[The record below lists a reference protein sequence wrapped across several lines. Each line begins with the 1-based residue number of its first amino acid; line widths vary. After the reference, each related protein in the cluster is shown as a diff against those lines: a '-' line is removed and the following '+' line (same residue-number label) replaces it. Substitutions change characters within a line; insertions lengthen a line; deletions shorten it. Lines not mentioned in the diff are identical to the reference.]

1 VSAERTVRV
10 AVVGATELVGAE
22 VVSLLDERAFPVG
35 ELRLYGSPEFEGDE
49 LEFRG
54 AKIRIEKLDAI
65 PKVDLAFLCA
75 TAEAGET
82 LGVTLAAAGAVTIDM
97 SLNAPG
103 DASAPL
109 VLGVGDIATTDW
121 RRSGGILVRMADPL
135 SRLAAVPLRALG
147 ALAKLERVIGTFLVP
162 ASAFG
167 RERVNRLGE
176 QTIRL
181 LNLREAEGEAPSPE
195 IAFRCIPDRSSSV
208 ASTSNRI
215 AAELARLLG
224 GRPQV
229 VARVVE
235 VPVFYG
241 QAVSLAVELQST
253 VGADEVRAALRETPS
268 LLLVEGDERLST
280 LEVVGTDGV
289 FIIDLRREVGD
300 AERWLS
306 FWALGDNVR
315 QGAALPAVAMA
326 ESLLGSRGSS
336 PG

>member
-22 VVSLLDERAFPVG
+22 IVSLLDERAFPVG
-35 ELRLYGSPEFEGDE
+35 ELRLYGSPGCEGDE

-54 AKIRIEKLDAI
+54 ATMRVEKLGANPEAD
-65 PKVDLAFLCA
+65 VAFLCA
-75 TAEAGET
+75 TAEVGET
-82 LGVTLAAAGAVTIDM
+82 LGVALATAGTLTIDV
-97 SLNAPG
+97 SLNAPS
-103 DASAPL
+103 DASAPI
-109 VLGVGDIATTDW
+109 VLGVGDIAATDW
-121 RRSGGILVRMADPL
+121 RPSGGVLVRMADPL
-135 SRLAAVPLRALG
+135 TRLAAVPLRALG
-147 ALAKLERVIGTFLVP
+147 ALADLERVIATLLVP

-167 RERVNRLGE
+167 RKRVDRLGE

-181 LNLREAEGEAPSPE
+181 LNLREAEGEEPAME
-195 IAFRCIPDRSSSV
+195 IAFRCIPDRVSSV

-235 VPVFYG
+235 VPVFFG
-241 QAVSLAVELQST
+241 QAVSLAVEVQSA
-253 VGADEVRAALRETPS
+253 VGVEEVRAALRETPS
-268 LLLVEGDERLST
+268 LLLVEGDQRLST
-280 LEVVGTDGV
+280 LDVVDTDGV
-289 FIIDLRREVGD
+289 FILDLRREVG
-300 AERWLS
+300 AERWFS
-306 FWALGDNVR
+306 FWVLGDNVR

-336 PG
+336 VG